1 MDWLEWAM
9 RIAVVFGMSVF
20 VICAYL
26 GAHSLITAWRISL
39 ELWQAKRRYY
49 ALRAQTPGF
58 RDHVEKESE

>member
-20 VICAYL
+20 IICAVI
-26 GAHSLITAWRISL
+26 GAQSLITAWRISL

-49 ALRAQTPGF
+49 ALRAQTSSF
-58 RDHVEKESE
+58 RSHVEEESK